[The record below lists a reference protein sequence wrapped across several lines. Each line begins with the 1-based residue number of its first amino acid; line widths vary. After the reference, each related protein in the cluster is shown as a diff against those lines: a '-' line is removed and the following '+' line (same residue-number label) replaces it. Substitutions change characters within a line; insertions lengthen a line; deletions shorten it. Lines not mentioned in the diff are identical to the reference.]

1 MLVPQD
7 MSYQEW
13 HEKYVEGSD
22 YVIKS
27 VNNYRAANEKLAIKQ
42 AIKLIPN
49 EYQDLLK
56 DIKFDIITQGTSG
69 VIGNTIYILKG
80 ADKYE
85 VIHEIGHIM
94 VDKLRIN
101 NDSKFISIINNTL
114 HNLTEENIIFD
125 PETFAKGIFRIE
137 SSKFVT
143 EYQGRIYQSE
153 GFTFSNGKLNY
164 KAFKDYFPEGLR
176 MYYQDK
182 KLLKRKNLDLY
193 KYIKELMSNGKN
205 I

>member
-1 MLVPQD
+1 

-27 VNNYRAANEKLAIKQ
+27 ANNYRAANEKLAIKQ
-42 AIKLIPN
+42 AIKLIPS

-85 VIHEIGHIM
+85 VIHEIGHII

-114 HNLTEENIIFD
+114 RNLTEENIIFD